1 MLKNEQLENLLT
13 GSDMNNGVPDVLG
26 LKLKKAVEIL
36 EMDGWRV
43 ETIGEGTVISQK
55 IKEIKNAE
63 SDTII
68 LTLS

>member
-1 MLKNEQLENLLT
+1 MLKTEQLEDLLT
-13 GSDMNNGVPDVLG
+13 GSDMNNGMPDVLG
-26 LKLKKAVEIL
+26 LEVKKAVEIL
-36 EMDGWRV
+36 KKVGWQV
-43 ETIGEGTVISQK
+43 ETIGEGTVVSQK

>member
-1 MLKNEQLENLLT
+1 
-13 GSDMNNGVPDVLG
+13 MNNGMPDVLG
-26 LKLKKAVEIL
+26 LEVKKAVEIL
-36 EMDGWRV
+36 KKVGWQV
-43 ETIGEGTVISQK
+43 ETIGEGTVVSQK